1 MAEQA
6 DEKTGKKDEKRE
18 RLAKE
23 FESLRTLRDEMRL
36 QLHLGRAEARERF
49 EKLEER
55 WQHLEGRMKVVAR
68 ASREELAEVG
78 QAVRLV
84 LDEIRDGYAHVKK
97 LL

>member
-6 DEKTGKKDEKRE
+6 DERKEG
-18 RLAKE
+18 LAKE
-23 FESLRTLRDEMRL
+23 FESLRTLRDEVRL

-68 ASREELAEVG
+68 ASREELAEIG
-78 QAVRLV
+78 QALRLV
-84 LDEIRDGYAHVKK
+84 LDEVREGYAHIKK
-97 LL
+97 RL